1 MAHRMVNESCCN
13 ADTNDGG
20 TWMIIAGS
28 KLKMSLTFSSKERG
42 RRVWSGVY
50 SKLGLIYLV
59 VETGDLSKHY

>member
-1 MAHRMVNESCCN
+1 
-13 ADTNDGG
+13 
-20 TWMIIAGS
+20 MIIAGS